1 MSSLTKVALVQM
13 KMDADPKKN
22 LTKAIEK
29 IKLAKKKEHK
39 LFVYPNYF

>member
-22 LTKAIEK
+22 LSKAIEK
-29 IKLAKKKEHK
+29 IKLAKKKKCAHR
-39 LFVYPNYF
+39 LFA

>member
-29 IKLAKKKEHK
+29 IRISEKKRSTNY
-39 LFVYPNYF
+39 LFT

>member
-29 IKLAKKKEHK
+29 IELAKKKRSTNY
-39 LFVYPNYF
+39 LFT

>member
-22 LTKAIEK
+22 LSKAIEK
-29 IKLAKKKEHK
+29 IKLAKKK
-39 LFVYPNYF
+39 VYKVSNKFIN